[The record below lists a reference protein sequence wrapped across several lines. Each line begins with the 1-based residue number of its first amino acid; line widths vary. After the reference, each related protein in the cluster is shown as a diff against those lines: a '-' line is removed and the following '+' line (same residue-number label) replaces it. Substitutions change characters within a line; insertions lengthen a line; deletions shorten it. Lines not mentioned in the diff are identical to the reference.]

1 MKLLATA
8 LLLLP
13 ASDSKKSDR
22 KVPPRRPDQ
31 RLETL
36 HRFLKTWLAEN
47 VSDESLENPRENRA
61 DGTLDSA
68 LFGESLDWTSSSI
81 MNAYTK
87 TWPEDASISLC
98 SYFDPLNKP
107 SGGPRRETEPGHEVR
122 RARISQRRKRREIE
136 EETDAEYEEMEEL
149 SDLLPAEDDVL
160 GARRM
165 DQKLIDRIQNSENF
179 FDIIEM
185 AFEKRKN
192 TNAIRALSSNSD
204 VAWKQLRTA
213 YLKWIRRYLAD
224 CPCERLATQYNLEA
238 DGSERRVM
246 KVFPR
251 ETSSVQTMDSKSTTT
266 DVSSWSMSW
275 KVIRLFEK
283 FKMLRSCA
291 GGNFDTDYP
300 NEIIEI
306 PKVRLNVMFDKN
318 GSSKAVNRF
327 VWSGNSMDKINCS
340 ADQL

>member
-1 MKLLATA
+1 MKLIATT

-22 KVPPRRPDQ
+22 KVPPRRPEQ

-47 VSDESLENPRENRA
+47 VGSESLESPREGRA
-61 DGTLDSA
+61 DDMLDSN
-68 LFGESLDWTSSSI
+68 LFGESLDWNTSAI
-81 MNAYTK
+81 MDTYTK
-87 TWPEDASISLC
+87 AWSEDDSIPMC
-98 SYFDPLNKP
+98 SYFDPENKP
-107 SGGPRRETEPGHEVR
+107 SGGPRRKTEPGHESR
-122 RARISQRRKRREIE
+122 RSKMSQRRKRREIE
-136 EETDAEYEEMEEL
+136 EEADAEYEEMEEL
-149 SDLLPAEDDVL
+149 SDLLPEEDDAL

-192 TNAIRALSSNSD
+192 TNAIRALSADSD
-204 VAWKQLRTA
+204 TAWKQLRTA

-224 CPCERLATQYNLEA
+224 CPTERRATQYELDANG
-238 DGSERRVM
+238 DERRVM
-246 KVFPR
+246 KVFAK
-251 ETSSVQTMDSKSTTT
+251 ETSNVQTMDSKSLTT
-266 DVSSWSMSW
+266 DVPGWSMSW
-275 KVIRLFEK
+275 KVIRFFER

-291 GGNFDTDYP
+291 QGNFNSDYP
-300 NEIIEI
+300 NSQIEI

-327 VWSGNSMDKINCS
+327 VWSGDSMDIIPCS
-340 ADQL
+340 ANL